1 MNEMLDEPKKNIN
14 THHLLGEDE
23 INNVGEIKIEDTK
36 LRKLHE
42 EIEEEIEDT
51 IKSISRDLRYYL
63 IRTEIKLQKEK
74 INKLLQEIGY
84 GEKNIN
90 KTRKT
95 IKSLID
101 AEKLLKTKDKEEL
114 IVVVSNI

>member
-1 MNEMLDEPKKNIN
+1 MKKIKHYYYNFKVGYKYFEKGREKRKYERISWMNEMLDEPKKNIN

-63 IRTEIKLQKEK
+63 IRTEIKL
-74 INKLLQEIGY
+74 
-84 GEKNIN
+84 
-90 KTRKT
+90 
-95 IKSLID
+95 
-101 AEKLLKTKDKEEL
+101 
-114 IVVVSNI
+114 